1 MDSIKLL
8 ITLNKDEEESVTNF
22 EITREQSIE
31 LRKIIASGDENKIA
45 EWFSSIIDILGNKH
59 NINFKDVENFEI
71 RI

>member
-8 ITLNKDEEESVTNF
+8 ITLNKNGEESVTNF

>member
-8 ITLNKDEEESVTNF
+8 ITLNKNEEKSVVNL

-31 LRKIIASGDENKIA
+31 LRKVLASRDESQISK
-45 EWFSSIIDILGNKH
+45 WFSNIIDISENKH